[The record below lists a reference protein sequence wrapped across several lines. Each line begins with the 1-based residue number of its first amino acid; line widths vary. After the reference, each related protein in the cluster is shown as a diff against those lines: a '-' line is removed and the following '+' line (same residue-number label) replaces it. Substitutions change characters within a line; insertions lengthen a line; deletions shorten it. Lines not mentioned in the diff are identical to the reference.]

1 MADGD
6 DQKQS
11 NHLNF
16 NLQEFLGDNSASD
29 ASFQSMVQN
38 MSGQDGLPAELQQLL
53 GGSNGTD
60 LVSVLYIHGTQAC
73 FFFSID
79 TASAESI
86 RSRQHEWWNQ

>member
-1 MADGD
+1 MADGE
-6 DQKQS
+6 DQKQP

-60 LVSVLYIHGTQAC
+60 DLVNVVYRYRKRLL
-73 FFFSID
+73 FF
-79 TASAESI
+79 
-86 RSRQHEWWNQ
+86 H